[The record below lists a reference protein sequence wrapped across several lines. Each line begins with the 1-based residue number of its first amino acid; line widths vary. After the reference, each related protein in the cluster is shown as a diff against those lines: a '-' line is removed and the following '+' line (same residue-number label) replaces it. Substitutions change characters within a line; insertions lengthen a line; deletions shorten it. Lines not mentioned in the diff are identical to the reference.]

1 MNKRAANL
9 TVDEEL
15 LADAKALGIN
25 LSATFETSLRDAVR
39 ARKAEQWLEDNRPAL
54 TGYNK
59 WVEQKGLPLDRYRQ
73 F

>member
-9 TVDEEL
+9 TVDEAL

-25 LSATFETSLRDAVR
+25 LSATFEAGLRDAVR
-39 ARKAEQWLEDNRPAL
+39 ARKAEQWLEENRSAL
-54 TGYNK
+54 IGYND
-59 WVEQKGLPLDRYRQ
+59 WIGQNGLPLERYRR

>member
-54 TGYNK
+54 TSYNK
-59 WVEQKGLPLDRYRQ
+59 WVEQNGLPLDRYRQ